1 MTFTLVILVVG
12 SLYTTNKTRFKAVKT
27 DTMIDIYPANSQNLT
42 LPLKGEK
49 LLTQCATR
57 IISRKTITVSHFFKQ
72 PHNSPYALL
81 GIRTFTSL
89 KTQFS
94 LFVVLQIFQ
103 WPYVLKM
110 RPCSHI
116 IHTQDFF
123 RPKPAPRNIED
134 RSRSLLYSLIYNW
147 STVLI
152 RQLTEWQK
160 KKKKTL
166 QVHMTNKVWENIM

>member
-72 PHNSPYALL
+72 PHNSPYALF
-81 GIRTFTSL
+81 GIELATVLENEKKKFV
-89 KTQFS
+89 FS
-94 LFVVLQIFQ
+94 PTNVL
-103 WPYVLKM
+103 M
-110 RPCSHI
+110 I
-116 IHTQDFF
+116 I
-123 RPKPAPRNIED
+123 
-134 RSRSLLYSLIYNW
+134 W
-147 STVLI
+147 ST
-152 RQLTEWQK
+152 
-160 KKKKTL
+160 
-166 QVHMTNKVWENIM
+166 N